1 MTTALIVG
9 GAVALF
15 GALLW
20 LFGRSSKEEGRQEVI
35 AQVNKEEV
43 ENVKKTSEVMA
54 EHRSDD
60 DTARRLR
67 DGNF

>member
-9 GAVALF
+9 GVIAIFV
-15 GALLW
+15 ALLW
-20 LFGRSSKEEGRQEVI
+20 LYGRTSKEEGRQEVI
-35 AQVNKEEV
+35 AKVNKEEV
-43 ENVKKTSEVMA
+43 ENAKKTGEIMA

-67 DGNF
+67 DGGF